1 MKGRNDNFISSDFSI
16 YSGASSDEAQYLAC
30 GRERK
35 KELMAQNRVSDGM
48 MFKLDWD
55 PGIIGNKI
63 VDGKQT

>member
-1 MKGRNDNFISSDFSI
+1 VWAGDLL
-16 YSGASSDEAQYLAC
+16 SGQSWFKFYKIRSMYMDAE
-30 GRERK
+30 ERK

>member
-1 MKGRNDNFISSDFSI
+1 MSGWNVLPAFLRSI
-16 YSGASSDEAQYLAC
+16 YMDAE
-30 GRERK
+30 ERK